1 MPDDERQL
9 GNLFALLAEF
19 HKRRFSTSRVQ
30 EFRHPDEDLAIL
42 LADSA
47 VHDGDRICKTLAAHP
62 ADGPSTLRRIGSTIA
77 AHGKTAIVLL
87 LRGGGSGSL
96 DLSVL
101 LGDQGGVLLLVL
113 RVWLAL
119 VVVLVLVLLLMLM
132 LQPRGVSLG
141 VLVLVGE
148 NVFALR
154 LEHGE
159 GASMSRFGDLEILRR
174 VGLRDDAEAA
184 R

>member
-1 MPDDERQL
+1 M
-9 GNLFALLAEF
+9 
-19 HKRRFSTSRVQ
+19 
-30 EFRHPDEDLAIL
+30 
-42 LADSA
+42 
-47 VHDGDRICKTLAAHP
+47 
-62 ADGPSTLRRIGSTIA
+62 
-77 AHGKTAIVLL
+77 LL

-141 VLVLVGE
+141 VLVLVGK
-148 NVFALR
+148 NVLALR

>member
-19 HKRRFSTSRVQ
+19 HKRRFSTGRVQ
-30 EFRHPDEDLAIL
+30 EFRHPDENLAIL
-42 LADSA
+42 VADSA
-47 VHDGDRICKTLAAHP
+47 VHDGDRICESLAHP
-62 ADGPSTLRRIGSTIA
+62 ADGPGTLRRVGGAIA

-101 LGDQGGVLLLVL
+101 LSDQGGVLLLVL

-119 VVVLVLVLLLMLM
+119 VVLLLVLVLLLMLV

-141 VLVLVGE
+141 VLVLMGK
-148 NVFALR
+148 NVLALR

-159 GASMSRFGDLEILRR
+159 GVDESIRGSRNTPKGRT
-174 VGLRDDAEAA
+174 
-184 R
+184 